1 MCVYAK
7 RIFYVGLQRV
17 IDVLKIDAEGA
28 EWSFLRSV
36 VVDDVDELL
45 TVKQLIFEMHT
56 PTGGSKAMASH
67 DYAEIIQYLL
77 ELRRVGFLV
86 YINSQ
91 NNNCCANFTPL
102 FPPGL
107 AEKCC
112 HETSYVNSRYL
123 VARHRR

>member
-1 MCVYAK
+1 M
-7 RIFYVGLQRV
+7 

-45 TVKQLIFEMHT
+45 TVKQLILELHT
-56 PTGGSKAMASH
+56 PSGGRAMTSY

-77 ELRRVGFLV
+77 ELRRLGFLV
-86 YINSQ
+86 YINVQS
-91 NNNCCANFTPL
+91 NNCCANFTPL

-123 VARHRR
+123 VAK